1 MANLYSN
8 KKPVISIVSSVSNL
22 GKTTLIEKIVKVLK
36 NRGYKVGVIKHD
48 AHQFQIDYPGKDSY
62 RFTEAG
68 ADNVVITSD
77 NKVAMIKKIEKRES
91 IEELLGLFQD
101 VDIVIVE
108 GFKESA
114 FPKIEVYRKSKDSH
128 LLYRDF
134 ENNFTNFIAVAA
146 DEKMKLDI
154 PVLDL
159 NNADEIAD
167 FIETNFMGETKRG

>member
-22 GKTTLIEKIVKVLK
+22 GKTTLIEKIVKDLK

-77 NKVAMIKKIEKRES
+77 NKVAMIKKIEKER
-91 IEELLGLFQD
+91 
-101 VDIVIVE
+101 
-108 GFKESA
+108 A
-114 FPKIEVYRKSKDSH
+114 
-128 LLYRDF
+128 
-134 ENNFTNFIAVAA
+134 
-146 DEKMKLDI
+146 
-154 PVLDL
+154 
-159 NNADEIAD
+159 
-167 FIETNFMGETKRG
+167 